1 MFLIDPLSRVPVY
14 LQIIEAFKNE
24 VITGEIEADGQIPSV
39 RELSMLLN
47 TNPNTIQKAYG
58 ELDRQGLIYS
68 APGKGSFL
76 SADAKDRILRERK
89 DEEMKKILDAV
100 GRLSGIGISKEEII
114 EEIKR
119 GEKI

>member
-58 ELDRQGLIYS
+58 ELDRHGLIYS